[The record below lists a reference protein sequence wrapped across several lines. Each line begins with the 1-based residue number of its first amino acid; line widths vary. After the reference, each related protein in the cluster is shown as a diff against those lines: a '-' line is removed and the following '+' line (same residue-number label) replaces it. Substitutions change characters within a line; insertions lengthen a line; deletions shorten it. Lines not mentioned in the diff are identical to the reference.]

1 MTIRSIFASGPYAK
15 VTNWLL
21 DRRKEHVE
29 STARRLALRRPIW
42 PAKSLSMKGKSE
54 GFVREITL
62 ADEMATAELGAQ
74 IAASLKLGDV
84 VALAGDLGAGKTT
97 LARAMLRTLG
107 GGEDVPSPTF
117 TLVQHYEVDRLNID
131 HFDLYRI
138 EDEAEVEQLG
148 LDEAWEGGAAMI
160 EWPERAGARL
170 PPDTLLIELEILGA
184 QSRLARVSGPRE
196 WASRLFEGAK
206 HES

>member
-29 STARRLALRRPIW
+29 STARRLALRRPMW

-54 GFVREITL
+54 GFVRQIQL
-62 ADEMATAELGAQ
+62 ADKADTQALGAR
-74 IAASLKLGDV
+74 IAALLKPGDV
-84 VALAGDLGAGKTT
+84 VALSGDLGAGKTT
-97 LARAMLRTLG
+97 LARAMLRFLG
-107 GGEDVPSPTF
+107 VHEEVPSPTF

-148 LDEAWEGGAAMI
+148 LDEALQAGAVLI

-170 PPDTLLIELEILGA
+170 PPDTLRIELEIVGA
-184 QSRLARVSGPRE
+184 QSRLARVSGPSE